1 MGTLLI
7 KNGQIIDGTGAD
19 AFDGHVLIEDD
30 RIKTI
35 IENGQ
40 DLPQADE
47 ELDASGKVVSPGFID
62 MHSHSDWVL
71 PLDDHDI
78 ALKCL
83 LEQGVTTIIGGN
95 CGFSPAPV
103 TNKTRNLLGM
113 EHFKLM
119 VDKPLDYSW
128 NTMGDFLDKIEEVK
142 PIVNTAHQVGHG
154 SIRFAMAD
162 TRRGALAE
170 DEKKTCLD
178 TLRQSLDDGACA
190 LSFGL
195 GYDPG
200 MYSPI
205 AELESFCRVAA
216 SADKPV
222 TVHLK
227 ALSRISPTYPV
238 TYLRAHNVR
247 ALNEM
252 VDIARNTNI
261 RLQLSHF
268 IFVGRRSWPTAEKC
282 FKIVEDARKDGIDIM
297 FDAFPYT
304 CGNTTVNVVL
314 PYWFLAKL
322 PEGYKSWWSR
332 LRLRV
337 ELTAGFGLVGFS
349 YKDWQLMDAS
359 TEKLAEFNGHR
370 FIDIARQLGVS
381 PFEAVLKMS
390 EMSQGQ
396 AVVLFHNY
404 SGEPGNEKVLEDVLK
419 NDLCLFETDAL
430 TRYGGYPNPAA
441 MGTFPKILGH
451 YVRERKLFSI
461 ENAVHRMTFA
471 SAARF
476 NIKDR
481 GVMEK
486 GKKADVVIFDPK
498 KIAEEPPRGSRPA
511 GKPKGISHVFINGAH
526 VVKDGDYI
534 NGMRIGEVIRV

>member
-216 SADKPV
+216 S
-222 TVHLK
+222 
-227 ALSRISPTYPV
+227 
-238 TYLRAHNVR
+238 
-247 ALNEM
+247 
-252 VDIARNTNI
+252 
-261 RLQLSHF
+261 
-268 IFVGRRSWPTAEKC
+268 AEKC